1 MMPTLL
7 VTLSTIPCL
16 LLLLLVFLPA
26 SAANSQVSRL
36 VRLVTTIAGLNAV
49 AAIGAFA
56 VTLFYGAEHLVLFTV
71 VQNLPVTVSFYVDG
85 ISSLMLML
93 VASVGWV
100 ICRFSV
106 RYLDGESGQGNY
118 FRWTGFTIGAVSVFV
133 VAGNLAL
140 MVVALLLTSIG
151 LHQLL
156 VHYNDRP
163 AARRAAAIK
172 FIFSRLG
179 DVFLIAAGVLLFK
192 ELGTLELP
200 QLFSAVGTLDETA
213 VATSSRLAATGWLLV
228 LCAVFKSAQFPFH
241 TWLPE
246 TMEAPTPVSALMHA
260 GIINAGGYLLIRT
273 APIVSLV
280 PAAMWA
286 VAGLGAFTAI
296 FAALVMLTQTSVK
309 RSLAWS
315 TIAQMGFMMLQCGLG
330 AFSAAMLHIIAH
342 SLYKAHAFLSSGS
355 VMSESYAMTGVPA
368 KVRSAFV
375 SVALFC
381 VAAAVTAAM
390 FVGTATSLGIS
401 LQSKPG
407 GFLLGFILCLGLT
420 RWQWQMLLN
429 GPRFLLRG
437 VATSVVL
444 ICAYLVSFSA
454 VHSVVAG
461 SSGLLLPVDN
471 SWLMIATASVFAGL
485 MLVELLTRNYGRS
498 AWMHRLY
505 VHSSNGFYV
514 DTVWIYAAKSFLS

>member
-1 MMPTLL
+1 
-7 VTLSTIPCL
+7 
-16 LLLLLVFLPA
+16 
-26 SAANSQVSRL
+26 
-36 VRLVTTIAGLNAV
+36 
-49 AAIGAFA
+49 
-56 VTLFYGAEHLVLFTV
+56 
-71 VQNLPVTVSFYVDG
+71 
-85 ISSLMLML
+85 
-93 VASVGWV
+93 
-100 ICRFSV
+100 
-106 RYLDGESGQGNY
+106 
-118 FRWTGFTIGAVSVFV
+118 
-133 VAGNLAL
+133 
-140 MVVALLLTSIG
+140 
-151 LHQLL
+151 
-156 VHYNDRP
+156 
-163 AARRAAAIK
+163 
-172 FIFSRLG
+172 
-179 DVFLIAAGVLLFK
+179 
-192 ELGTLELP
+192 
-200 QLFSAVGTLDETA
+200 
-213 VATSSRLAATGWLLV
+213 
-228 LCAVFKSAQFPFH
+228 
-241 TWLPE
+241 
-246 TMEAPTPVSALMHA
+246 
-260 GIINAGGYLLIRT
+260 
-273 APIVSLV
+273 
-280 PAAMWA
+280 
-286 VAGLGAFTAI
+286 
-296 FAALVMLTQTSVK
+296 MLTQTSVK

-368 KVRSAFV
+368 KVKSAFV

-390 FVGTATSLGIS
+390 FVGTATALGIS

-514 DTVWIYAAKSFLS
+514 DTVWIYAAKSFSS